1 MPPSGSAT
9 SSRRA
14 SSRREMSTLDQLSM
28 FSHPT
33 FAAAPGATSSPASAS
48 GTSPSGS
55 LAGPRTGPSGPAPA
69 PANLSPRQ
77 AAEAGLLT
85 SGTSGRRG
93 TTSSASAD
101 LQRSLASRLRAGMAS
116 TGSTLFTLTWTA
128 LATPSGLLICALRAS
143 ARRTSGSDR
152 GSWPTPIVNDAS
164 STHAYGRTRADG
176 SRPHILKLPG
186 VAKLAHW
193 PTPQANDSTGP
204 NSVERQERRR
214 TEAPKRTTG
223 GPPGFSNLRD
233 AAQLAAWATPAA
245 RDYRHANAQSFAE
258 RGGGKKGEQLNNQV
272 VHLAAWTTPSA
283 TDSRRAGTITPAMS
297 GSSLAQQAR
306 EASGLELT
314 GSPAETAKPGQ
325 LNPAFSR
332 WLMGLPPAWDACAP
346 TATRSSRRSPRPS

>member
-33 FAAAPGATSSPASAS
+33 FAATPGATSSPASAC
-48 GTSPSGS
+48 GTTLSASP
-55 LAGPRTGPSGPAPA
+55 AGPRTGLSGPDHA

-143 ARRTSGSDR
+143 GRRTSDSDR
-152 GSWPTPIVNDAS
+152 GSWPTPTVSRVDYQNKPD
-164 STHAYGRTRADG
+164 GR
-176 SRPHILKLPG
+176 SILKLPG

-214 TEAPKRTTG
+214 VEAPKRTTG

-233 AAQLAAWATPAA
+233 AAQLASWATPAA
-245 RDYRHANAQSFAE
+245 RDYRHANAQSFAD

-283 TDSRRAGTITPAMS
+283 TDSRRAGTITSAMS

-306 EASGLELT
+306 EASGPAPI
-314 GSPAETAKPGQ
+314 GSRAETEKPGQ

-332 WLMGLPPAWDACAP
+332 WLMGLPPEWDVCAP
-346 TATRSSRRSPRPS
+346 TATRSSRRSPRLS